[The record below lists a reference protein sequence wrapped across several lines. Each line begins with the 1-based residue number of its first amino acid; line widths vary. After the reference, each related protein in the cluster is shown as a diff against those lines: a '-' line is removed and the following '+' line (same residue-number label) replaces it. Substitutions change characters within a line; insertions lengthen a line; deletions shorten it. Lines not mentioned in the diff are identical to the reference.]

1 MYFMTATVFCIN
13 AQHWIVLTVALLLQ
27 CCVRRLSSVQNVLCL
42 NGASYSKSYTTPC
55 LKKVAHR
62 TLRNIFAQG

>member
-13 AQHWIVLTVALLLQ
+13 AQNWILLTVVLLLQ

-42 NGASYSKSYTTPC
+42 NGASYSKIYTTRVS
-55 LKKVAHR
+55 KK
-62 TLRNIFAQG
+62 